1 MHMDELTMFPFIWF
15 RKKGNIES
23 KFCSLIII
31 SGVGNQMIMYELN
44 RVHEMSVWSTNVCE
58 KYPSFLLEGNEQVS
72 FSKSLESL

>member
-44 RVHEMSVWSTNVCE
+44 RVHEMSV
-58 KYPSFLLEGNEQVS
+58 
-72 FSKSLESL
+72 